1 MLNLE
6 KKFLKIASEVLELK
20 TKKPLNLNLKLD
32 EVSDWDSLKNLQFV
46 VFLEKE
52 FKIKFDE
59 NELSSFTSLN
69 KIFNILKGKQKHYK
83 IVNKKK
89 IILSFF
95 KKKNIRSNINLFE
108 YGFLDSLLVLNF
120 IAFLEKKFK
129 KKIPNSMIN
138 MKNFEN
144 INSIENLLKKINV
157 R

>member
-1 MLNLE
+1 ML
-6 KKFLKIASEVLELK
+6 I
-20 TKKPLNLNLKLD
+20 T
-32 EVSDWDSLKNLQFV
+32 
-46 VFLEKE
+46 
-52 FKIKFDE
+52 IH
-59 NELSSFTSLN
+59 
-69 KIFNILKGKQKHYK
+69 KHYK
-83 IVNKKK
+83 MVNKKK